1 MTEQDKDQADALLEQ
16 ADALMRRHRRVFVA
30 GADAHNTPKPK
41 PVPGSAHAS
50 AAAATTDAEADVGEL
65 PVLTEV
71 VEADQLIASATRAAE
86 DEIKARIH
94 AAVGANDAELARA
107 LERWI
112 ATQLPDALAQALD
125 SVAEQLKL
133 ELAAR
138 LRAELLTRP
147 MFDQQPLFQPARKPS
162 S

>member
-1 MTEQDKDQADALLEQ
+1 MSEQDKDDASSLLQQ

-30 GADAHNTPKPK
+30 GAETPKP
-41 PVPGSAHAS
+41 VGPGSA
-50 AAAATTDAEADVGEL
+50 DNGDV

-71 VEADQLIASATRAAE
+71 VEADQLIATVSNAAE
-86 DEIKARIH
+86 ADIKARIH

-112 ATQLPDALAQALD
+112 STQLPDALAQALD

-147 MFDQQPLFQPARKPS
+147 MFDQQPLFKPAEPKK
-162 S
+162 

>member
-1 MTEQDKDQADALLEQ
+1 MSDQDANQANQLLQQ

-30 GADAHNTPKPK
+30 GAEAAPKT
-41 PVPGSAHAS
+41 
-50 AAAATTDAEADVGEL
+50 AAAPENDSDV

-71 VEADQLIASATRAAE
+71 VEAEQLIGTVSRAAE

-112 ATQLPDALAQALD
+112 ATQLPDALSQALD

-147 MFDQQPLFQPARKPS
+147 MFDQQPLFKPAKPTQ
-162 S
+162 

>member
-1 MTEQDKDQADALLEQ
+1 MSDNEPNNATSPASPLMQQ

-30 GADAHNTPKPK
+30 GAESTPTP
-41 PVPGSAHAS
+41 AS
-50 AAAATTDAEADVGEL
+50 DV

-71 VEADQLIASATRAAE
+71 VETDALVAAATQVAE
-86 DEIKARIH
+86 EEVRARIH
-94 AAVGANDAELARA
+94 AAVGANEAELARA

-112 ATQLPDALAQALD
+112 ATQLPHALSLALE
-125 SVAEQLKL
+125 SVAEQLKV

-147 MFDQQPLFQPARKPS
+147 MFDQHGKKTSA
-162 S
+162 

>member
-1 MTEQDKDQADALLEQ
+1 MSEDDKVQANSLLSQ

-30 GADAHNTPKPK
+30 GAEAAPK
-41 PVPGSAHAS
+41 PVGPTVPMPVGTA
-50 AAAATTDAEADVGEL
+50 DAGTEADNGDV

-71 VEADQLIASATRAAE
+71 FEADQLIAGASREAE
-86 DEIKARIH
+86 DEIRARIH

-112 ATQLPDALAQALD
+112 ATQLPDALSQALD

-147 MFDQQPLFQPARKPS
+147 MFDQQPLFKPVKPEE
-162 S
+162 

>member
-1 MTEQDKDQADALLEQ
+1 MSEQDKDDASSLLQQ

-30 GADAHNTPKPK
+30 GAETPKPVG
-41 PVPGSAHAS
+41 PVSA
-50 AAAATTDAEADVGEL
+50 DNGDV

-71 VEADQLIASATRAAE
+71 VEADQLIATVSNAAE
-86 DEIKARIH
+86 ADIKARIH

-112 ATQLPDALAQALD
+112 STQLPDALAQALD
-125 SVAEQLKL
+125 SVAEQVKL

-147 MFDQQPLFQPARKPS
+147 MFDQQPLFKPEEPRK
-162 S
+162 